1 MERYQLKRDSLVR
14 ETCNDCELDLLYLVH
29 SGISSLLHQIDE
41 LVVKAT
47 KLKTMSKQGK
57 REVESFRSVLSN
69 MHSSLKVLT
78 YSMVSSTVKKQYH
91 VLNFLSLVRL
101 LLSSGPWSFLL
112 LLWHGV
118 VIIALTRSALLM
130 TPFLKMS
137 PPKSSTLFKPVL
149 EPSQPGKQGG
159 CKFTCS
165 ELGSQSSG
173 SSSEDLLSKYH
184 RR

>member
-78 YSMVSSTVKKQYH
+78 Y
-91 VLNFLSLVRL
+91 LRL

>member
-78 YSMVSSTVKKQYH
+78 YCA
-91 VLNFLSLVRL
+91 L
-101 LLSSGPWSFLL
+101 LLNSGPWSFLL

-130 TPFLKMS
+130 TPCLKMS

-173 SSSEDLLSKYH
+173 SSGEDLLSKYQ

>member
-69 MHSSLKVLT
+69 MHSSLK
-78 YSMVSSTVKKQYH
+78 SPEPS
-91 VLNFLSLVRL
+91 RL
-101 LLSSGPWSFLL
+101 LLNSGPWSFLL

-130 TPFLKMS
+130 TPCLKMS

-149 EPSQPGKQGG
+149 EPSQSGKQGG

-173 SSSEDLLSKYH
+173 SSGEDLLSKYH